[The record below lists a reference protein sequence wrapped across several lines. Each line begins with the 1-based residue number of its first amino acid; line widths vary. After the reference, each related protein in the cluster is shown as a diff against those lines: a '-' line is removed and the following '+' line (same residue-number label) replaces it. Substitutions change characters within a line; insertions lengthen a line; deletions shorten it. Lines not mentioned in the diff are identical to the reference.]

1 MRLPGSLFRR
11 RLARSRACS
20 GPFRGALRGRPGERR
35 ALLSRAL
42 RRSRFFRRRANGSR
56 LAMRRRMRA
65 RLGRIPHFLIFSNS
79 GRGPAHHSDHH
90 QQNGSQKRHFR
101 PLAHDKNG
109 DFRTAWRRTKR
120 FRMIEISRG
129 SATQFI

>member
-42 RRSRFFRRRANGSR
+42 RRSRFFRRRANGFHTS
-56 LAMRRRMRA
+56 LY
-65 RLGRIPHFLIFSNS
+65 
-79 GRGPAHHSDHH
+79 
-90 QQNGSQKRHFR
+90 
-101 PLAHDKNG
+101 
-109 DFRTAWRRTKR
+109 
-120 FRMIEISRG
+120 
-129 SATQFI
+129 SATAAADPLITPTTTSKTVRKNATFVPSHTTKTAIFARHGGALNAFA